1 MGKQAR
7 NYSQQTLK
15 KLFALSGNQ
24 CAFPGCTKALV
35 NTDNAKESNICHIE
49 AANEEGER
57 YRESMSDKERADY
70 NNLILLCVQHHTETD
85 DVTAYTVNKLK
96 QMKEDHEAKI
106 ALINLGRSP
115 SMLKTAVDKISK
127 IGLSALKDADATKSF
142 NITDKLNHNGVAD
155 KRRLIND
162 LKVYYHKLNLL
173 YDELDD
179 TGSLKKENLLDNIR
193 HIYLDVSGRYIGK
206 NDDYMPIIKQ
216 NADAIFE
223 DVFDELLQLIDFGD
237 ISVEDLSPALRV
249 VMVDAFMRCK
259 IFEEPI

>member
-24 CAFPGCTKALV
+24 CAFPGCSKALV
-35 NTDNAKESNICHIE
+35 NTDNAKDSNICHIE
-49 AANEEGER
+49 AANEDGER
-57 YRESMSDKERADY
+57 YRKSMSDKERADY

-85 DVTAYTVNKLK
+85 NVETYTVEKLK

-115 SMLKTAVDKISK
+115 SMLKTVVDKISK
-127 IGLSALKDADATKSF
+127 IGLNELKSTDPTKSF
-142 NITDKLNHNGVAD
+142 NITDKLDHNGITN
-155 KRRLIND
+155 KRRTINE
-162 LKVYYHKLNLL
+162 LKVYYHKLNTL
-173 YDELDD
+173 YDELDSA
-179 TGSLKKENLLDNIR
+179 GSLKKENLLDNIR
-193 HIYLDVSGRYIGK
+193 HIYLEVSGRYTGQ

-216 NADAIFE
+216 NSDAIFE
-223 DVFDELLQLIDFGD
+223 EVFDELLQLIDFGGV
-237 ISVEDLSPALRV
+237 SVEDLSPALRV

-259 IFEEPI
+259 ILEEPN